1 MQLQQRHV
9 SFLSQGIL
17 EKLSLAEPP
26 WKQDDVLYSNY
37 PASRPDGRPPPYR
50 SSQQG
55 RPEGRTGASAGAPAY
70 MRAPEYEPRRPSAY
84 EPPGTAAYK
93 DPRMPAYERA
103 AERPRREATNPGRK
117 REVTNRAESE
127 TFGSQEAS
135 FREPRQMNRGYPAG
149 RERAFAGARSPVAS
163 ERRASEV
170 VRNGTSEQRVRG
182 QEAVPVQRRASS
194 GRDTSPGP
202 PRETGVRRDAS
213 RPQEAGDSER
223 GLEWSAAVQVS
234 GGPEAE
240 PIYAE
245 RGFLEGAERSR
256 GLFRGSRFERARP
269 EAGANLKEPAFV
281 EREPAREPALG
292 PATVGSSFGVQNSG
306 ANQPPEGRNGF
317 SSPSVRESTGFRGE
331 PARATAG
338 TSSETSALRGVNR
351 LKNAERLAGSEG
363 AGDGSVNLGDK
374 GVTELRESRFGE
386 ERRAALMPYER
397 AALER
402 PGVRRPGAPSDIR
415 EASPQGDAATRGG
428 RFTGRDDWERRSTGG
443 DSDRSRGFVRRDAE
457 REFGPLGRAAGREGD
472 PTEWISDSGRG
483 SEDADRQS
491 GFAGRDSDGV
501 QGRMDGDTF
510 AVGEAASYSDQ
521 MRSFPSRARDVG
533 SISPPRRAGTGD
545 GSSGASG
552 SFSRRPEK
560 AAGQEEPAGDYGRDP
575 NRPVAPGS
583 RSQVGSARER
593 PLQGSTPRY
602 GSVARGS
609 EQRLPSRDVAGRIPL
624 AERPGSENNIKRDPG
639 NGTAFGRA
647 RRAAVTGSV
656 NESRMSGIPL
666 GQSVQIEDSA
676 RQLGRPPLP
685 RESRGQSVERVPGM
699 ESAASVLDEDELTLG
714 GSQQIPARA
723 RPFRERVERGSSS
736 EGSK

>member
-1 MQLQQRHV
+1 V
-9 SFLSQGIL
+9 S
-17 EKLSLAEPP
+17 
-26 WKQDDVLYSNY
+26 Y
-37 PASRPDGRPPPYR
+37 
-50 SSQQG
+50 
-55 RPEGRTGASAGAPAY
+55 
-70 MRAPEYEPRRPSAY
+70 
-84 EPPGTAAYK
+84 
-93 DPRMPAYERA
+93 
-103 AERPRREATNPGRK
+103 
-117 REVTNRAESE
+117 RAESE
-127 TFGSQEAS
+127 TFGSREANL
-135 FREPRQMNRGYPAG
+135 RGPRQTNRGYPAQG
-149 RERAFAGARSPVAS
+149 ERAFAGGERSPVAS
-163 ERRASEV
+163 ERRASEA
-170 VRNGTSEQRVRG
+170 VRNGAFEPRVRG
-182 QEAVPVQRRASS
+182 QEAVSFRRGVSS
-194 GRDTSPGP
+194 ERDTSPGP
-202 PRETGVRRDAS
+202 PLETGVRRDAMVAS
-213 RPQEAGDSER
+213 RPQDAGDSER
-223 GLEWSAAVQVS
+223 GLEWSAAVQIS
-234 GGPEAE
+234 GGPVAE

-256 GLFRGSRFERARP
+256 GLVRGSRFERARP

-306 ANQPPEGRNGF
+306 VNQPPEGRNGF
-317 SSPSVRESTGFRGE
+317 SGPSARELTGFRGE

-351 LKNAERLAGSEG
+351 LKYAERPAGGER
-363 AGDGSVNLGDK
+363 AEDGSVSLGDV
-374 GVTELRESRFGE
+374 GVTELRKSRFGE
-386 ERRAALMPYER
+386 ERRAALLPHER

-402 PGVRRPGAPSDIR
+402 PGVKRPGAPSDIR
-415 EASPQGDAATRGG
+415 EASPRGDAATRGG
-428 RFTGRDDWERRSTGG
+428 RLTGRDDWGRDVTGG
-443 DSDRSRGFVRRDAE
+443 DSDRGRRSSGGDLDRGRGSVRRDVD
-457 REFGPLGRAAGREGD
+457 REVGPLGREGD
-472 PTEWISDSGRG
+472 STDWIADRGRG
-483 SEDADRQS
+483 FADADRQS
-491 GFAGRDSDGV
+491 GFAGWDSDRV
-501 QGRMDGDTF
+501 QGRMNGDSF
-510 AVGEAASYSDQ
+510 AVGEAAPASDQ

-533 SISPPRRAGTGD
+533 SISPPRRADTGD
-545 GSSGASG
+545 GSSSASG

-593 PLQGSTPRY
+593 PVQGSTQRY

-609 EQRLPSRDVAGRIPL
+609 EQRLPSRDVAGRISL
-624 AERPGSENNIKRDPG
+624 AERPGSESNIRRDPG
-639 NGTAFGRA
+639 NRAAVGTE

-723 RPFRERVERGSSS
+723 RPFRERVERELSS